1 MRRLFLLALLACVA
15 VGCSGGNVSDET
27 SKQQKDIENKV
38 NAKQEIPPG
47 EGPAY

>member
-1 MRRLFLLALLACVA
+1 MRRFLLLALLVWVA
-15 VGCSGGNVSDET
+15 VGCSGGGVSEET
-27 SKQQKDIENKV
+27 AKQQKDIENKV